1 MALYLAATASSVAVE
16 PITRIAD
23 IRHLLVDQAA
33 SGIPVTI
40 SSIVTFSNRH
50 VSTLFVNDGEAGIY
64 VEQSDDPDTVWPE
77 VGDRVEITGVT
88 DNGFFAPVVRGQ
100 NGKSPYISILGKGAL
115 PIAKEVDGSEL
126 SKPTLDCA
134 WVTVEADVTEIL
146 LHEGDLAVKCRSG
159 PCDFHVMI
167 EGPLPPDKPIPWDL
181 VDRRVRMRGVVAT
194 FFNTNR
200 QMTGRFLRV
209 NQTSDIEPITS
220 AERSGEARLVKSSEL
235 LRVDGPGPDQRVKI
249 RGVVTFGLPGR
260 GMFLRTDEGGLWVQA
275 PGSSK
280 IAPGEVVEVE
290 GRPRAGTIKPSL
302 HAISVIPIENQKSP
316 DPISC
321 AAAEL
326 LDARFDSELVSTE
339 AELLNIQSSPEGATL
354 ELRAGPLVFRG
365 WLDSANGRSPDLE
378 PGSELRL
385 SGIAQLS
392 ASDQFTPMQVED
404 KLVLLLRS
412 GSDLVV
418 VRPPPW
424 WTPWRVATAFTAA
437 FLMLLAVYQN
447 SRLRRKRKQ
456 RSQRRA
462 FEAVLAER
470 GRFAREI
477 HDSLAQGLTS
487 VSMQLE
493 CVRSQLSESP
503 LRAAE
508 HLETA
513 RELVRDSMRE
523 ARRTIWNL
531 RPLALGEADLATA
544 LQKYAVEL
552 TGDSGISSHQQI
564 EGTPRPL
571 PSEHENALL
580 RIGQESLTNA
590 ARHSSAKRI
599 EVRLRFG
606 EGWVTLQIKD
616 DGNGFVVADRA
627 GKGYG
632 LTGMHERV
640 EALKGSLSID
650 SRIGEGTEVS
660 VTLPL

>member
-1 MALYLAATASSVAVE
+1 MALSVAATVSSVANE

-23 IRHLLVDQAA
+23 IRHLPVDQAA
-33 SGIPVTI
+33 SGLRATI
-40 SSIVTFSNRH
+40 SGIVTFSNRNAA
-50 VSTLFVNDGEAGIY
+50 TLFINDGEAGIY
-64 VEQSDDPDTVWPE
+64 VAQSDDHDNIWPD
-77 VGDRVEITGVT
+77 VGDRVDVTGLT
-88 DNGFFAPVVRGQ
+88 DYGFFAPVIRGQ
-100 NGKSPYISILGKGAL
+100 DGKSPQISILGKGEL

-126 SKPTLDCA
+126 SQPTLDCA
-134 WVTVEADVTEIL
+134 WVTVEADVTEIF

-167 EGPLPPDKPIPWDL
+167 EGPLPPDEPIPWDL

-200 QMTGRFLRV
+200 QMTGRFLRITR
-209 NQTSDIEPITS
+209 TSDIEPITS
-220 AERSGEARLVKSSEL
+220 AGRSGEARLVKSSEL
-235 LRVDGPGPDQRVKI
+235 LRVDGPGPDERVKI
-249 RGVVTFGLPGR
+249 RGVVTFGLPGH

-275 PGSSK
+275 PGSSE
-280 IAPGEVVEVE
+280 ITPGEFIEVE
-290 GRPRAGTIKPSL
+290 GRPRAGAIKPSL
-302 HAISVIPIENQKSP
+302 LATSVIPLEKQKSP

-326 LDARFDSELVSTE
+326 LDSRFHSELVSTE
-339 AELLNIQSSPEGATL
+339 AELLNIMSSPEGTAL
-354 ELRAGPLVFRG
+354 ELRAGSLVFRG

-378 PGSELRL
+378 LGSELRL

-392 ASDQFTPMQVED
+392 ASDEFTPMQVED
-404 KLVLLLRS
+404 KLVLRLRS
-412 GSDLVV
+412 ASDLIV

-424 WTPWRVATAFTAA
+424 WTSWRVATAFTAA

-447 SRLRRKRKQ
+447 SKLRRKRKQ

-544 LQKYAVEL
+544 LQKYAFEL
-552 TGDSGISSHQQI
+552 TRDPGISNRQQI

-580 RIGQESLTNA
+580 RIGQEALTNA

-606 EGWVTLQIKD
+606 EGWVTLQVKD
-616 DGNGFVVADRA
+616 DGKGFIVADRA

-640 EALKGSLSID
+640 EALNGSLSID

-660 VTLPL
+660 VTLPI